1 MDGVELVSCGGFL
14 VRGTCACVLVDG
26 AGSHLSAGQQSV

>member
-14 VRGTCACVLVDG
+14 VSGACACVLVDG
-26 AGSHLSAGQQSV
+26 AGSHLSEGQQGV